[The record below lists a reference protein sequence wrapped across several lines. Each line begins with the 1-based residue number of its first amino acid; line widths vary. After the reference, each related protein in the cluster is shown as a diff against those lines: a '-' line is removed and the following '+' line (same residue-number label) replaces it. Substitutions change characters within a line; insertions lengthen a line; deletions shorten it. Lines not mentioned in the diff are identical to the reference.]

1 MLAMHFKI
9 FFLISS
15 IGLLFL
21 SFNALSQT
29 QTSEINNFVLNVPPN
44 VIYIRDNFYCGQTE
58 ISNINYREYVYWMGK
73 IYGKNS
79 LNYLSSLPDTH
90 IWNGFPHCFLILS
103 EQYFVYP
110 KYDDYP
116 VVGISQ
122 LQAKEYCKWLSDR
135 YFESMLIKEGIINMN
150 PNQSEDSFFSI
161 ESYFSGTYNII
172 IPSKDIRHY
181 PYFRL
186 PNLQERTEILAF
198 SKQSSKMKS
207 KQRNPL
213 HFNKQIWTS
222 DDIQS
227 DINPCN
233 KEGVPTRMVSKKVKK
248 RSKNSIFN
256 LRGNVGEWLSE
267 KNVSAG
273 GGWVDKREIILK
285 EDTTTVMY
293 PNAWTGFRVVFE
305 WRKWNN

>member
-1 MLAMHFKI
+1 MNLKI
-9 FFLISS
+9 VFILCY
-15 IGLLFL
+15 IGILYF
-21 SFNALSQT
+21 SCNAQV
-29 QTSEINNFVLNVPPN
+29 QKHAHKIYGFVLKPPAS
-44 VIYIRDNFYCGQTE
+44 VIHIKDNLYCSQIE
-58 ISNINYREYVYWMGK
+58 ISNINFGEYVYWMGK
-73 IYGKNS
+73 IYGKSS
-79 LNYLSSLPDTH
+79 LKYLSSLPDPSV
-90 IWNGFPHCFLILS
+90 WNRVDPCLFVFS
-103 EQYFVYP
+103 EQYFIFP
-110 KYDDYP
+110 NYDDYP

-161 ESYFSGTYNII
+161 ESYFSGTYNNI
-172 IPSKDIRHY
+172 IPSKDIKHY

-186 PNLQERTEILAF
+186 PNLRERAEILAF
-198 SKQSSKMKS
+198 SKQSIIIKS
-207 KQRNPL
+207 KHNNPL
-213 HFNKQIWTS
+213 HFNKLRWTS
-222 DDIQS
+222 DNIQS
-227 DINPCN
+227 DINPCYN
-233 KEGVPTRMVSKKVKK
+233 EEVPTRMVSKKVKN

-305 WRKWNN
+305 WREWKNE